1 MASTYTIYKREQTL
15 CTRAIESSWQMVNIA
30 IYSNKCDSLVFT
42 AKLTCFG
49 SWIET
54 LTHLML
60 RMISRPGFHSSSFH
74 EVPRTLLSRQPWTMK
89 TSSTPSH
96 LPYTH
101 ACLSRS
107 QCARTGENPLRYRA
121 LVSNGKLWALL
132 TILQPREP
140 QTRRALKLL
149 LGGKSPTRKPK
160 DNY

>member
-30 IYSNKCDSLVFT
+30 IYSNKCNSLVFI

-74 EVPRTLLSRQPWTMK
+74 EVSLTLLSRQPWTMK
-89 TSSTPSH
+89 TSSPH
-96 LPYTH
+96 LPYN

-107 QCARTGENPLRYRA
+107 QRARTGENPLRCRA
-121 LVSNGKLWALL
+121 LVSIGKLWARL
-132 TILQPREP
+132 TSFQPKEP
-140 QTRRALKLL
+140 QTEGLE
-149 LGGKSPTRKPK
+149 
-160 DNY
+160 NCF